1 MFASLESN
9 QQAVLNDS
17 IYISVII
24 VIFILVSIVSS
35 AVLLSKLKIGKSK
48 ILRIISRLSEADCEA
63 QVTRYEYT
71 RYQLNMVIKK
81 IQSFLVFDFLR
92 IYLRSV
98 EEIKNDIKNGRKYLQ
113 TGTLIDTKSNKFTK
127 QFKMQSKQNNSM
139 AYKIGTQHSSHKES
153 ILFVFCV
160 FFLIALFYVVFLVYL
175 QQSLV
180 HPYFYAISL
189 VYNSFNDYYDTVVYT
204 QILIYAGIYPWLFN
218 SPDYKSL

>member
-98 EEIKNDIKNGRKYLQ
+98 EEIKNDL
-113 TGTLIDTKSNKFTK
+113 L
-127 QFKMQSKQNNSM
+127 
-139 AYKIGTQHSSHKES
+139 
-153 ILFVFCV
+153 LP
-160 FFLIALFYVVFLVYL
+160 ALTELL
-175 QQSLV
+175 
-180 HPYFYAISL
+180 
-189 VYNSFNDYYDTVVYT
+189 
-204 QILIYAGIYPWLFN
+204 
-218 SPDYKSL
+218 